1 MKLTQFLNEEKI
13 NKARWQ
19 KYLSQV
25 PMLKVSISILEKIN
39 KKGFKAYVVGGCVR
53 DIVLGTKPKDIDI
66 ATNMPIP
73 ELEKL
78 FKTYDIGKSKEFGI
92 ILAKSGGFDFEI
104 AQFRR
109 DGKYKD
115 GRRPDKVEICQSFQQ
130 DASRR
135 DFCIN
140 AMAVDAQGN
149 IIDYFDGQKDIKNK
163 VIKTVGNPNDRFAE
177 DHLRM
182 MRAVRFASRLEFKIE
197 PKTKKAIKQ
206 HKENIKDLAIERVKE
221 ELFKMANQ
229 SGDKFAR
236 AILMLDEVGILD
248 IILPEVTKMK
258 GFLHQPEHHPEGKDV
273 WDHTI
278 EALKKNKIMNPI
290 VNIAILLHD
299 IGKTTTYVKKDSK
312 HTFHGHAAAGKELV
326 DKIADRLK
334 LSNKERQAIL
344 FAVVNHMKM
353 HKALEMKTSKI
364 VKLVSDE
371 NWEILKAVV
380 YADKAA
386 RLHLFD
392 RKRFQEVVK
401 KCEDIKKKWGD
412 KTVGK
417 IVKIIDGQRVM
428 ELTKLR
434 PSKTVGVIIKKVTEW
449 ALDNSVKSQTELDKK
464 ILEIFKEI
472 KNR

>member
-1 MKLTQFLNEEKI
+1 MKLVQFINEEKI

-25 PMLKVSISILEKIN
+25 PMLKVSISILEKIT
-39 KKGFKAYVVGGCVR
+39 KMGYRAYVVGGVCR
-53 DIVLGTKPKDIDI
+53 DIILGTKPKDIDI
-66 ATNMPIP
+66 ATNAPILK
-73 ELEKL
+73 LEKL
-78 FKTYDIGKSKEFGI
+78 FKTYDIGKSKDFGI
-92 ILAKSGGFDFEI
+92 ILIKEGGFSYEI
-104 AQFRR
+104 AQFRQ
-109 DGKYKD
+109 DGKYLD
-115 GRRPDKVEICQSFQQ
+115 GRRPEDVKICQTFQQ

-140 AMAVDAQGN
+140 AMGIDKDGN
-149 IIDYFDGQKDIKNK
+149 IIDYFDGKKDIKNK
-163 VIKTVGNPNDRFAE
+163 VIRTVGNPSDRFAE

-182 MRAVRFASRLEFKIE
+182 MRAVRFATRLNFKIE
-197 PKTKKAIKQ
+197 PETKKAIKQ

-229 SGDKFAR
+229 SGDKFAK
-236 AILMLDEVGILD
+236 AILMLDDVGILD

-258 GFLHQPEHHPEGKDV
+258 GFLQQPEHHPEGKDV

-278 EALKKNKIMNPI
+278 EALKKNKVMNPI

-299 IGKTTTYVKKDSK
+299 IGKTTTYVKKGKK
-312 HTFHGHAAAGKELV
+312 HTFHGHAKAGKELV
-326 DKIADRLK
+326 DTIADRLK

-344 FAVVNHMKM
+344 FAVVNHMKV
-353 HKALEMKTSKI
+353 HRAIEMKPSKI
-364 VKLVSDE
+364 VKLVADE
-371 NWEILKAVV
+371 NWEILKAVSL
-380 YADKAA
+380 AD

-392 RKRFQEVVK
+392 KKRFQDIIK
-401 KCEDIKKKWGD
+401 KMEDIKKKWGE

-417 IVKIIDGQRVM
+417 VVKIIDGKRVM
-428 ELTKLR
+428 QLTKIR
-434 PSKTVGVIIKKVTEW
+434 PGPQVGLIIRKVTEW

-472 KNR
+472 KK